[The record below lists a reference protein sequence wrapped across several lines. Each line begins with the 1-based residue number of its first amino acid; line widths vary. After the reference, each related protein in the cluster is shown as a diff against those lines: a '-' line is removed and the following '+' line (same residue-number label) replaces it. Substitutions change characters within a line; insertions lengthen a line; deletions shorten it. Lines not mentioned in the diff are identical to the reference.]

1 MRDGNSTGH
10 SNPDRSQP
18 TSMPPDT
25 SGVVRRCPWCN
36 SGDTHHTLRG
46 YVGPSN
52 DRDQY
57 LTCNQCRRVTYE
69 IVSRTPRDIRMGQF
83 QVGDIWRDHARQ
95 TKYVITRILKAG
107 ASETLLYVRPI
118 VRPDADPVSLPGS

>member
-10 SNPDRSQP
+10 SNYIRSQP
-18 TSMPPDT
+18 APVPPDADER
-25 SGVVRRCPWCN
+25 VRPCPWCN
-36 SGDTHHTLRG
+36 SGNTHHTLRG
-46 YVGPSN
+46 YVGGSN

-57 LTCNQCRRVTYE
+57 LTCNQCRRITYE
-69 IVSRTPRDIRMGQF
+69 IVSRTPRDMRLGHF

-107 ASETLLYVRPI
+107 ASETLLYLRPVVR
-118 VRPDADPVSLPGS
+118 ADSEAV